1 MAIQKSKSPIDL
13 AAATLRKMALALEEG
28 VFLGSEDD
36 LVRQLG
42 VARVT
47 VRQAARLLE
56 REGVLR
62 VRRGIKG
69 GYFAARPS
77 VEMVESVFCSYL
89 ETLGLGTQHTGNVTT
104 ALWTEVLRE
113 AAGADRAATKALVEQ
128 LLPQVEGLSDE
139 ARLEEVAHLQ
149 QTIRT
154 AIFDLIDGHYIALLF
169 QINTAFSRK
178 QLSGII
184 EQATGA
190 ASPQA
195 VQRLSDDA
203 HRRFV
208 ERWKEAAAMELRA
221 ILAGDP
227 MIAMLAGLHGRSV
240 WLDRARS

>member
-13 AAATLRKMALALEEG
+13 AAAALRNMALELDEG

-69 GYFAARPS
+69 GYFSARPS
-77 VEMVESVFCSYL
+77 FEMVESVFCSYL
-89 ETLGLGTQHTGNVTT
+89 ETLGLDPLHTGNVTT

-113 AAGADRAATKALVEQ
+113 AAAADRAATKALVEQ
-128 LLPQVEGLSDE
+128 LLPQVEGLCDE
-139 ARLEEVAHLQ
+139 ASLEQVTHLQ
-149 QTIRT
+149 HTIRT
-154 AIFDLIDGHYIALLF
+154 AIFELIGGQYIALLF

-178 QLSGII
+178 QLSGIHK
-184 EQATGA
+184 QMTDPANLGA
-190 ASPQA
+190 I
-195 VQRLSDDA
+195 QRLSEGA

-208 ERWKEAAAMELRA
+208 ERWREAAAMELRA
-221 ILAGDP
+221 IAVGDP
-227 MIAMLAGLHGRSV
+227 MMAMLAGLHSRSV